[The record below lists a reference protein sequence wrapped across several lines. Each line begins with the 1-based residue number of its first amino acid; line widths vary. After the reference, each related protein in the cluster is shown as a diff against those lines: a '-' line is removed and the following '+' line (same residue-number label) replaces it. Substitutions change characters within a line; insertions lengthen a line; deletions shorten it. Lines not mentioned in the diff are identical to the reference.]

1 MRSLRVYPNRSARL
15 DQRDAGRRHLFAG
28 RDTELLADRHGQIF
42 EHGDLETELPSIKR
56 GVLDAMRFGYAH
68 HIHAAHAGRLQRV
81 G

>member
-15 DQRDAGRRHLFAG
+15 DQRDAGCRHLFAG
-28 RDTELLADRHGQIF
+28 RDTELLADRYGQVL
-42 EHGDLETELPSIKR
+42 EHGDLETELPGIER
-56 GVLDAMRFGYAH
+56 GVLDAMRFGDAH